1 MADGAEEGV
10 PSEEG
15 APGPGWQMGAE
26 VHVKDKKLVEPE
38 RVWGKGTVVTAAGSK
53 IDVKLSDGKGLV
65 TVDLKKVKELYTC
78 NPKTKCAACSGSA
91 RAPAP
96 PALHSFS
103 SASFCSATVCFPLPH
118 SITLFRP
125 AATTI

>member
-38 RVWGKGTVVTAAGSK
+38 RVWGKGTVVAAAGSK

-78 NPKTKCAACSGSA
+78 NPKTKCA
-91 RAPAP
+91 
-96 PALHSFS
+96 
-103 SASFCSATVCFPLPH
+103 SFCSATFCFPLPH
-118 SITLFRP
+118 SIAHRSAPP
-125 AATTI
+125 APPALCLLLLLLLPH